1 MSTEP
6 LYIDIIFEDHVYTA
20 TVYEMPQLRRFC
32 SECVQKG
39 RVFRFGKIHQYGSQR
54 VSYIAHVM
62 NQIREFATYD
72 RWLAAKTEYCE
83 NE

>member
-1 MSTEP
+1 MRSNP

-20 TVYEMPQLRRFC
+20 TVFETTQLRKFC
-32 SECVQKG
+32 SDCVRKG
-39 RVFRFGKIHQYGSQR
+39 KTFRFGKIHQYGDISIARLSQ
-54 VSYIAHVM
+54 VI

-72 RWLAAKTEYCE
+72 RWLAARTEYSE